1 MIGKLKGRI
10 ETYGADWVTIDVGGV
25 GYHVSCSTKT
35 MMALPPQGE
44 FAEVY
49 TEMLVSPD
57 SIRLI
62 GFASELE
69 RQWFRLLQ
77 TVQGVG
83 ARVALSVLSALTSSE
98 LANAVALQ
106 DKAMIMR
113 AQGVGKKVAERIV
126 TELRDKAPAMALADP
141 MLARLQ
147 SELEAP
153 GPSAAADAVSAL
165 VNLGYGQA
173 QAGLA
178 VGAALKNS
186 SDGATAEGLIRLA
199 LKELAR

>member
-1 MIGKLKGRI
+1 MISKLKGRI
-10 ETYGADWVTIDVGGV
+10 ETYGADFVTVDVGGV

-35 MMALPPQGE
+35 LMALPPQGE
-44 FAEVY
+44 YAEVH
-49 TEMLVSPD
+49 TEMLVSQD
-57 SIRLI
+57 MIRLI
-62 GFASELE
+62 GFATDVE

-83 ARVALSVLSALTSSE
+83 ARVALSVLSALSSPE

-106 DKAMIMR
+106 DKGMIMR

-126 TELRDKAPAMALADP
+126 AELRDKVPAAAHADP

-153 GPSAAADAVSAL
+153 QPTAASDAVSAL

-178 VGAALKNS
+178 VSAALKKSN
-186 SDGATAEGLIRLA
+186 DGATAEGLIRLA

>member
-1 MIGKLKGRI
+1 MISKLKGRI
-10 ETYGADWVTIDVGGV
+10 ETYGADFVTVDVGGV

-35 MMALPPQGE
+35 LMALPPQGE
-44 FAEVY
+44 YAEVH
-49 TEMLVSPD
+49 TEMLVSQD
-57 SIRLI
+57 MIRLI
-62 GFASELE
+62 GFATDVE

-83 ARVALSVLSALTSSE
+83 ARVALSVLSALSSPE

-106 DKAMIMR
+106 DKGMVMR

-126 TELRDKAPAMALADP
+126 AELRDKVPAAAHADP

-153 GPSAAADAVSAL
+153 QPTAASDAVSAL

-178 VGAALKNS
+178 VSAALKKS

>member
-10 ETYGADWVTIDVGGV
+10 ETYGADWVTVDVGGV

-62 GFASELE
+62 GFATELE

>member
-10 ETYGADWVTIDVGGV
+10 ETYGADWVTVDVGGV

-83 ARVALSVLSALTSSE
+83 ARVALSVLSALSTSE
-98 LANAVALQ
+98 LANSVALQ

-153 GPSAAADAVSAL
+153 RPSAAADAVSAL

-178 VGAALKNS
+178 VGAALKNA

>member
-10 ETYGADWVTIDVGGV
+10 EAYGADWVTIDVGGV

-44 FAEVY
+44 FAEIY

-57 SIRLI
+57 QIRLI
-62 GFASELE
+62 GFATEME

-83 ARVALSVLSALTSSE
+83 ARVALSVLSALSSSE
-98 LANAVALQ
+98 LANAVALN

-126 TELRDKAPAMALADP
+126 GELKDKAPAFAPADP
-141 MLARLQ
+141 VLARLQ

-153 GPSAAADAVSAL
+153 APSAAADAVSAL

-178 VGAALKNS
+178 VSAAMKKS
-186 SDGATAEGLIRLA
+186 HEEATTERLIRLA

>member
-10 ETYGADWVTIDVGGV
+10 EAYGPDWVMIDVQGV
-25 GYHVSCSTKT
+25 CYHVSCSTKT
-35 MMALPPQGE
+35 MSALPPQGG
-44 FAEVY
+44 FAEIHS
-49 TEMLVSPD
+49 EMLVSPD
-57 SIRLI
+57 AIRLI
-62 GFASELE
+62 GFATESE

-83 ARVALSVLSALTSSE
+83 ARVALSVLSVLSPLE
-98 LANAVALQ
+98 LANAVALS
-106 DKAMIMR
+106 DKGMIQR

-126 TELRDKAPAMALADP
+126 AELKDKAPAIALADP
-141 MLARLQ
+141 VIARLQ
-147 SELEAP
+147 GELESP
-153 GPSAAADAVSAL
+153 QPSAAADAVSAL

-178 VGAALKNS
+178 VGAALKR
-186 SDGATAEGLIRLA
+186 AEGEPSTEALIRSA

>member
-10 ETYGADWVTIDVGGV
+10 DAYGPDWVVVDVGGV

-35 MMALPPQGE
+35 MMALPAQGE
-44 FAEVY
+44 FAEIHVE
-49 TEMLVSPD
+49 TLVSPD

-62 GFASELE
+62 GFATELE

-83 ARVALSVLSALTSSE
+83 VRVALSVLSALSSSE

-106 DKAMIMR
+106 DKAMITR
-113 AQGVGKKVAERIV
+113 AQGVGKRVAERIA
-126 TELRDKAPAMALADP
+126 TELKDKAPAIVPADP
-141 MLARLQ
+141 MIARLQ
-147 SELEAP
+147 SELEALQP
-153 GPSAAADAVSAL
+153 TAAADAVSAL

-178 VGAALKNS
+178 VGAALKRTT
-186 SDGATAEGLIRLA
+186 DGATTEALIRLA

>member
-62 GFASELE
+62 GFATELE

-83 ARVALSVLSALTSSE
+83 ARVALSVLSALSTSE
-98 LANAVALQ
+98 LANSVALQ

-186 SDGATAEGLIRLA
+186 SDGATTEGLIRLA

>member
-10 ETYGADWVTIDVGGV
+10 EAYGPDWVTIDVQGV
-25 GYHVSCSTKT
+25 CYHVSCSAKSLA
-35 MMALPPQGE
+35 ALPPQGE
-44 FAEVY
+44 FSEVH
-49 TEMLVSPD
+49 TEMLVSAEA
-57 SIRLI
+57 IRLI
-62 GFASELE
+62 GFASEAE

-83 ARVALSVLSALTSSE
+83 ARVALSVLSALSPAE
-98 LANAVALQ
+98 LANAVALS
-106 DKAMIMR
+106 DKAMIQR

-126 TELRDKAPAMALADP
+126 AELKDKAPAIALADP
-141 MLARLQ
+141 LIARLQ

-153 GPSAAADAVSAL
+153 KPSAAADAVSAL

-178 VGAALKNS
+178 VGAALKHAP
-186 SDGATAEGLIRLA
+186 GEPTTEGLIRTA

>member
-10 ETYGADWVTIDVGGV
+10 EAYGPDWAMIDVGGV
-25 GYHVSCSTKT
+25 GYQVWCSTKT
-35 MMALPPQGE
+35 LMALPPQGE
-44 FAEVY
+44 FAEIHIE
-49 TEMLVSPD
+49 TLVSPD

-62 GFASELE
+62 GFASEVE

-83 ARVALSVLSALTSSE
+83 VRVALAVLSALSSSE

-106 DKAMIMR
+106 DKAMIAR

-126 TELRDKAPAMALADP
+126 TELRDKAPAIVPTDP
-141 MLARLQ
+141 LIARLQ
-147 SELEAP
+147 SELD
-153 GPSAAADAVSAL
+153 GVKTSAAADAVSAL

-178 VGAALKNS
+178 VGAALKRS
-186 SDGATAEGLIRLA
+186 SDEATAESLIRMA

>member
-10 ETYGADWVTIDVGGV
+10 EAYGPDWVTIDVQGV
-25 GYHVSCSTKT
+25 CYHVSCSGRTLA
-35 MMALPPQGE
+35 ALPPQGE
-44 FAEVY
+44 FSEVH
-49 TEMLVSPD
+49 TEMLVSAD

-62 GFASELE
+62 GFASEAE

-83 ARVALSVLSALTSSE
+83 ARVALSVLSALSPAE
-98 LANAVALQ
+98 LANAVALG
-106 DKAMIMR
+106 DKGMIQR

-126 TELRDKAPAMALADP
+126 AELKDKAPAIALADP
-141 MLARLQ
+141 LIARLQ
-147 SELEAP
+147 SALEAQK
-153 GPSAAADAVSAL
+153 PSAAADAVSAL

-178 VGAALKNS
+178 VGAALKR
-186 SDGATAEGLIRLA
+186 AEGEPTTEALIRTA

>member
-1 MIGKLKGRI
+1 MSGALALEGRRRR
-10 ETYGADWVTIDVGGV
+10 TVTVDVGGV

-98 LANAVALQ
+98 LANSVALQ

-126 TELRDKAPAMALADP
+126 TELRDKAPAIAFADP

-199 LKELAR
+199 LKVLAR

>member
-10 ETYGADWVTIDVGGV
+10 EAYGADWVMIDVGGV
-25 GYHVSCSTKT
+25 GYHVSCSTRT

-44 FAEVY
+44 FAEIY
-49 TEMLVSPD
+49 TDMLVSPD
-57 SIRLI
+57 QIRLI
-62 GFASELE
+62 GFATEIE

-83 ARVALSVLSALTSSE
+83 ARVALSVLSALSASE
-98 LANAVALQ
+98 LANAVALN

-126 TELRDKAPAMALADP
+126 AELRDKAPAFAPADP

-153 GPSAAADAVSAL
+153 VPTAAADAVSAL

-178 VGAALKNS
+178 VGAALKKS
-186 SDGATAEGLIRLA
+186 SEEATAEGLIRLA

>member
-10 ETYGADWVTIDVGGV
+10 ETYGADWVTVDVGGV

-62 GFASELE
+62 GFATELE

-83 ARVALSVLSALTSSE
+83 ARVALSVLSALSTSE
-98 LANAVALQ
+98 LANSVALQ

-186 SDGATAEGLIRLA
+186 SDGATTEGLIRLA

>member
-10 ETYGADWVTIDVGGV
+10 ETYGADWVTVDVGGV

-62 GFASELE
+62 GFATELE

-83 ARVALSVLSALTSSE
+83 ARVALSVLSALSSSE
-98 LANAVALQ
+98 LANSVALQ

-186 SDGATAEGLIRLA
+186 SDGATTEGLIRLA